1 MTDPV
6 PNLRATPTSDLLAGS
21 HWEISGVGGAAVVRP
36 EAPLPIRFGHDGRV
50 SGSTGINQFTASY
63 SVNATYLTFGPM
75 ALTRRAGPPDL
86 SAQEAAIVGALAG
99 ACSYRLEGGRLL
111 VDGPSG
117 ALELT
122 AIDRAPA
129 PGDPATD
136 PPG

>member
-1 MTDPV
+1 MTD

-21 HWEISGVGGAAVVRP
+21 RWEISRVGGAAIVPP
-36 EAPLPIRFGHDGRV
+36 EEPLPIRFGHDGRV
-50 SGSTGINQFTASY
+50 SGSTGINEFTASY

-75 ALTRRAGPPDL
+75 ALTRRAGPPEL

-99 ACSYRLEGGRLL
+99 ACTYRLEGGRLL

-122 AIDRAPA
+122 SVDPVPA
-129 PGDPATD
+129 SGDPGND
-136 PPG
+136 PPR